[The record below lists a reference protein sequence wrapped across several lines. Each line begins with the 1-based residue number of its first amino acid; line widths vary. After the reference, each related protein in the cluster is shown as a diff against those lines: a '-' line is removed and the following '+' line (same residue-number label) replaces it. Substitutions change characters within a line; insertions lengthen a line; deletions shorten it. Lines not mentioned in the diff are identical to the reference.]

1 MKFFGA
7 KVLENPRKFAELH
20 GWRISDDKKPM
31 TKELL
36 QAMVAT
42 ETRLSCIGR
51 ILKHFWADFRALAD
65 FI

>member
-1 MKFFGA
+1 MTTSKLPA
-7 KVLENPRKFAELH
+7 PIDNNEDA
-20 GWRISDDKKPM
+20 DDKTPM

-36 QAMVAT
+36 QAIVAT